1 MAKTVH
7 VVGNGD
13 QAHLYNKQPRKGLK
27 LTCNLPPFP
36 VADAYATIIVDFKF
50 MAAMTEGSVWAP
62 GDWILGF
69 RPKMWMDKHPA
80 FHMKF
85 AKQVKEFYTK
95 KPKYVSNYTDFNCG
109 HVAVYYACEKLGAE
123 RVHLYGFDSMFDF
136 NLNSCSDFYLNSD
149 RSGKQNNKL
158 ITNWR
163 PIWSNMFTE
172 FKDVEFIVHHVHDQF
187 KFNVPD
193 NVKVELYQQKKAVN
207 QN

>member
-95 KPKYVSNYTDFNCG
+95 KV
-109 HVAVYYACEKLGAE
+109 KLFE
-123 RVHLYGFDSMFDF
+123 FFSDKMNQREFKEMEMRLNEQVESMFYYGDVGRF
-136 NLNSCSDFYLNSD
+136 QIPCYSANNYNL
-149 RSGKQNNKL
+149 SGTPLDLSL
-158 ITNWR
+158 IH
-163 PIWSNMFTE
+163 I
-172 FKDVEFIVHHVHDQF
+172 
-187 KFNVPD
+187 
-193 NVKVELYQQKKAVN
+193 
-207 QN
+207 